1 MSQDVRQG
9 LGRITVPGLANDRG
23 PVTKMTSDIRGL
35 ENYTVRPSKLD
46 PNKDRQ
52 AAFRFR
58 FNKVNILL
66 DGKAKTPGAEKTKT
80 GNGQPQTKADPSDK
94 EEAGS

>member
-1 MSQDVRQG
+1 
-9 LGRITVPGLANDRG
+9 
-23 PVTKMTSDIRGL
+23 MTSDIRGFKGDIRGR
-35 ENYTVRPSKLD
+35 EKYIDYTVRPSKLD

-66 DGKAKTPGAEKTKT
+66 DGKAKTPGAEKKKT
-80 GNGQPQTKADPSDK
+80 ENGQAQTKADSSGK